1 MTIRGH
7 FRYYVVVEHLSY
19 AMRNLEATRS
29 FIYFNSPAELLDWS
43 HLVIELL
50 FLIGLI
56 LTIFHVVRYTRQNG
70 NLSALYTFAGAVL
83 YGLVM
88 DIISYYTVESF
99 WHGEFS
105 VMLLFNRLPL
115 YIVFLYPTLIY
126 HLFMTIRRYDFN
138 PLVEAI
144 SVGFF
149 GGLMYLIFD
158 NMGPQL
164 GWWIW
169 DRSAASNLPFLSS
182 VPLTSYGWFFLYTGA
197 FAWLARRICWKW
209 LEDGKRKL
217 TIGIGVATL
226 PITTILLGTLIFAP
240 YSILARNVPPWSL
253 MTYQPSLGLAAAL
266 HAAAFMAAGFVFI
279 FKYKKPEAD
288 RDKLLMAFPL
298 LYLFGLSYL
307 YIAKYQ
313 LFLIGGPVAGNLV
326 AGLLA
331 IIACTAIVLSSHP
344 VRD

>member
-1 MTIRGH
+1 
-7 FRYYVVVEHLSY
+7 
-19 AMRNLEATRS
+19 MRNQEAIES
-29 FIYFNSPAELLDWS
+29 LIYLNSPASLLDWS
-43 HLVIELL
+43 HLVMDLL
-50 FLIGLI
+50 FLAGII
-56 LTIFHVVRYTRQNG
+56 LTVLHAHRYSRENG
-70 NLSALYTFAGAVL
+70 NLSAIYTFIGAFL

-105 VMLLFNRLPL
+105 IMLLHNRLPL

-126 HLFMTIRRYDFN
+126 HLFMTIRRYEFK
-138 PLVEAI
+138 PLIEAI

-158 NMGPQL
+158 NLGPQL

-197 FAWLARRICWKW
+197 FTWLARKICWKW
-209 LEDGKRKL
+209 LEDGKRQL

-226 PITTILLGTLIFAP
+226 PITTILLGTLLFAP

-253 MTYQPSLGLAAAL
+253 MAYQSSLGIAAAL
-266 HAAAFMAAGFVFI
+266 HAISFAAAGFVFL
-279 FKYKKPEAD
+279 FNFRKPKED

-298 LYLFGLSYL
+298 IYLSGLSYL
-307 YIAKYQ
+307 YIAKYH
-313 LFLIGGPVAGNLV
+313 LFSSGGPEAGNLV
-326 AGLLA
+326 AVLLA
-331 IIACTAIVLSSHP
+331 IIISITIILVSHP
-344 VRD
+344 VREL